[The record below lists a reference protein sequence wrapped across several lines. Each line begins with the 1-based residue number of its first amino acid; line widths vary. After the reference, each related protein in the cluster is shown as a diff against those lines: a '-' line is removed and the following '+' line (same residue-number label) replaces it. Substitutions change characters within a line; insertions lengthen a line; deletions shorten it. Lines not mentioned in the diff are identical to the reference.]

1 MARAWGMGTS
11 MKMVSCGSARA
22 YGGFLHEDRHEAFG
36 SQLNRGEPGNS
47 RSSDSYRKQ
56 PCKRCAGDLSV
67 QPLRSGV
74 NLRVGGGDGDWLYA
88 GQQPECD
95 DRERTEIEASVA
107 AAAGA
112 HVLHVQAWVADG
124 STCDTDVA
132 ITVLPAGLIPEVPT
146 SAVSVSS
153 IQSLGGWKG
162 QHDTGGHGS
171 SRGTMTM
178 VNSPSMSG
186 TARKFVTKYA
196 HDGDERYSVTFGDD
210 PNSTNFLYDAW
221 VYFDKSSDLIGNLE
235 LDVNQVMPNGENAI
249 FAFQCA
255 GDSQTWD
262 YTMNA
267 GTPKHSRVKWL
278 QSNQY
283 CNPRTWSIDTWHH
296 VQISYS
302 RDDVGNVT
310 VQSVWLDGLEQPINK
325 TVPSAF
331 ALGWAVGK
339 VQTQFQVDGIGKSGT
354 TTVYVD
360 NLTVYRW

>member
-1 MARAWGMGTS
+1 MKIVMKLLAASSIAASLAIPAAATVTVNSPVNDAQVTS
-11 MKMVSCGSARA
+11 PFNLSAVA
-22 YGGFLHEDRHEAFG
+22 STCASAAVTGIGFTL
-36 SQLNRGEPGNS
+36 
-47 RSSDSYRKQ
+47 DSN
-56 PCKRCAGDLSV
+56 PNATI
-67 QPLRSGV
+67 V
-74 NLRVGGGDGDWLYA
+74 NG
-88 GQQPECD
+88 
-95 DRERTEIEASVA
+95 TEIEASVA

-310 VQSVWLDGLEQPINK
+310 YQSVWLDGLEQPINK